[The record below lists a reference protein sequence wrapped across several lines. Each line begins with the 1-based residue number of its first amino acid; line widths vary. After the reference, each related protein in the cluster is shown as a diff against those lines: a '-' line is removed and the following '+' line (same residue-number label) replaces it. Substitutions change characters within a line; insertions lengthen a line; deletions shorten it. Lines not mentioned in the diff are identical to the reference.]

1 MIDFVCLIF
10 MPKQEINREYIIEQY
25 PTAIPSLT
33 QRKEFSMKPINS
45 KTENEIPKYLKST
58 ESSISKSNRKSKHKH
73 HYEECLIQ
81 NKWNFKS
88 NAFTQE
94 EKERIHTSLS
104 SYCIICGKIGGIIKN
119 SKYQKEIKALQKQR
133 QTGNNFLES
142 ISSEEIYEMYHDKM
156 SIFFLE
162 DIFAKY
168 IDLEQNDYSDRE

>member
-1 MIDFVCLIF
+1 
-10 MPKQEINREYIIEQY
+10 MPKQEINRKYIIEQY

-119 SKYQKEIKALQKQR
+119 SKYQKEIEVLQEQS
-133 QTGNNFLES
+133 QTESNFWIS
-142 ISSEEIYEMYHDKM
+142 ISGEEVYEMYHDKM
-156 SIFFLE
+156 PVFIVE
-162 DIFAKY
+162 DIYKEKY
-168 IDLEQNDYSDRE
+168 VDLEQNCN